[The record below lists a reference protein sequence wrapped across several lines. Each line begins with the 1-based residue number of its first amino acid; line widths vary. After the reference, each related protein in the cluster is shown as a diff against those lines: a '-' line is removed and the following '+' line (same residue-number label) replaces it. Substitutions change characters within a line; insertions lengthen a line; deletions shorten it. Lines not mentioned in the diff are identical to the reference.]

1 MNDPY
6 ARFAAEELII
16 RDLLAVDRTEMANE
30 RTLLSWVRTAL
41 ALALAGA
48 SCVHFI
54 GGVGAT
60 ILGSVLIALAVGC
73 MVFGGMRYAKVKRMI
88 ARIKAGAP
96 RASGMVDLGDRGRA
110 ARAAVAESAE
120 LQKV

>member
-30 RTLLSWVRTAL
+30 RTLLSWIRTAL
-41 ALALAGA
+41 ALGLAGA

-54 GGVGAT
+54 GGIGAT
-60 ILGSVLIALAVGC
+60 IGGGVLIALALC
-73 MVFGGMRYAKVKRMI
+73 CLAFGFQRYARVKRMI
-88 ARIKAGAP
+88 ARIRAGSP
-96 RASGMVDLGDRGRA
+96 QPSGLADHGDRGRA
-110 ARAAVAESAE
+110 TPVRAAEVA
-120 LQKV
+120 LQEA